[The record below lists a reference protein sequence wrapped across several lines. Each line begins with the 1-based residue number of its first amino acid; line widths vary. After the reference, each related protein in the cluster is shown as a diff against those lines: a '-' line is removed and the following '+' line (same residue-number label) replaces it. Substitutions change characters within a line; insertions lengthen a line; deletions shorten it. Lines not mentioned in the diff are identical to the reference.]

1 MLKALELVGF
11 KSFADRTQLDFP
23 KGITVVVGP
32 NGSGKSNI
40 VDAIKWVLGEQSARS
55 LRGKEMADV
64 IFNGSGSRPPMNTAE
79 TTLTFDNSQRMLPID
94 TPEVH
99 VTRRV
104 YRSGEGEYLI
114 NRQPSRLRDIR
125 DLFAGTGL
133 GTEAYSV
140 IEQGKVDVLL
150 QSSPRERRLIFE
162 EAAGISR
169 FKAKKVES
177 LRRLER
183 VEQNLLRL
191 ADIVEE
197 VEHQLKH
204 VRKQATKARRY
215 QEYADRLQSLR
226 TQMGLADW
234 RQLGTRLDEL
244 AAQESQLTDRIGETG
259 CVAQRAE
266 ADTLARETDIEMI
279 QVAIGGMDARHAELR
294 ERIATAES
302 TISHQRQR
310 ATDLEAEVARYRRQ
324 LAAMSVRAGDL
335 RQQID
340 HTNSAVATAA
350 SNHNQLAEQLAAT
363 EAEFSRRDA
372 ELQTLRAERER
383 HRSAHLQLLRE
394 AASLGNEIS
403 AWETQVTSTATAR
416 ERTQVRMSTVLQ
428 ALDQAKAELAELE
441 ARQADLDQQ
450 ATQAA
455 ETLAAS
461 QAQLSAQRRE
471 HAHTQTQLAELREQA
486 SALRER
492 AAVLDELQ
500 QRMEGVEAG
509 AKDILLKARSGE
521 VAWLGQVIG
530 LLADL
535 IEVSQLEYAPLVEIA
550 LGEAAQHLVVSDL
563 AALLAGLPES
573 QLEFPARVGFI
584 ATKSAP
590 NTMPPEATASPEA
603 WNEPGVLGPAID
615 FVSVQD
621 AHLPL
626 VRACLDQVWFVAD
639 WATAQRLH
647 TAHPDRTFIARTGEC
662 LSRRGVLTVGPKL
675 TTSGLI
681 ARRSQLRE
689 LSQKISEID
698 VSIAQ
703 SETQLETLARAISE
717 SEKRVQ
723 IATGEAQ
730 QSAAA
735 LVEQRSLVRAAQQRC
750 EQSAQLH
757 RTLTEEQTALDRQ
770 LEAAT
775 LRSTELQARL
785 QLVEQSQQ
793 TAERALAAAAEQIDS
808 VEASHR
814 QQQREMN
821 QARVELAKSEE
832 RLGNLQRQQGQF
844 QRDQDERRRALADS
858 REHLVEGSRRLTE
871 AQFIILGAESQI
883 AELYL
888 AKESLAQQTILQV
901 NRREIL
907 RAERAQALEATQQAR
922 REIRQWEEQLH
933 TLQLGISE
941 IRLQRDSLA
950 ARLRDD
956 YAIEL
961 AQLELEPSAEE
972 QRQRAEVDEEIA
984 ELRRKISNIGN
995 VNLDSLEEVAEL
1007 ESRFQKLSAQ
1017 YQDLSHAKQALE
1029 RIIAKINTDSRR
1041 LFAETFETVRTHF
1054 RELFQK
1060 IFGGG
1065 QADLLLDEGID
1076 ILDSGIEIIARPPGK
1091 EPRSISLLSGG
1102 EKTLTCV
1109 ALLLAIFRS
1118 RPSPF
1123 CVLDEVDAALD
1134 EANIERFIGVLR
1146 EFLGWTQFVIVTH
1159 SKKTMT
1165 CANTLHG
1172 VTMQES
1178 GVSKRVSVRFEDVS
1192 DNGEIRLAP
1201 PTGNRPDNRDET
1213 QAA

>member
-11 KSFADRTQLDFP
+11 KSFADRTQFDFP

-32 NGSGKSNI
+32 NGSGKSNV

-64 IFNGSGSRPPMNTAE
+64 IFNGSGSRAAMNTAE

-234 RQLGTRLDEL
+234 RHLGERLDEL
-244 AAQESQLTDRIGETG
+244 LAQESQLSDQVSGANG
-259 CVAQRAE
+259 LALRAE
-266 ADTLARETDIEMI
+266 ADVLARETEIELV
-279 QVAIGGMDARHAELR
+279 QAAIGNFDARHAELR

-310 ATDLEAEVARYRRQ
+310 AADLEAEVARYRRQ

-340 HTNSAVATAA
+340 HTNTAVATAA
-350 SNHNQLAEQLAAT
+350 AQRGSLAA
-363 EAEFSRRDA
+363 ELAASEEDLARRDG
-372 ELQTLRAERER
+372 ELQSLRADRER
-383 HRSAHLQLLRE
+383 HRSSHLKLLRE
-394 AASLGNEIS
+394 AATLGNEIS
-403 AWETQVTSTATAR
+403 VWETQVATASAAR
-416 ERTQVRMSTVLQ
+416 DRAQTRMAAAAQTL
-428 ALDQAKAELAELE
+428 AQAKAELEELLARQTELDERATRAAELLAE
-441 ARQADLDQQ
+441 QQRQ
-450 ATQAA
+450 
-455 ETLAAS
+455 LAA
-461 QAQLSAQRRE
+461 LRRE
-471 HAHTQTQLAELREQA
+471 HAQKQSRLSEMREQA

-492 AAVLDELQ
+492 AAVLNEVQERL
-500 QRMEGVEAG
+500 EGVEAG
-509 AKDILLKARSGE
+509 AKEVLLRARAGG
-521 VAWLGQVIG
+521 VAWLSQVVA

-535 IEVSQLEYAPLVEIA
+535 IEVPNVEYAPLVEIA
-550 LGEAAQHLVVSDL
+550 LGEAAQLLVVSDL
-563 AALLAGLPES
+563 DALLTDLPTT
-573 QLEFPARVGFI
+573 QTDLPARVGFVGLGRQ
-584 ATKSAP
+584 
-590 NTMPPEATASPEA
+590 TAEIPALPTWSD
-603 WNEPGVLGPAID
+603 PGVIGPAIQ
-615 FVSVQD
+615 FVSVQPEYASL
-621 AHLPL
+621 AHW
-626 VRACLDQVWFVAD
+626 CLDQIWFVTDLA
-639 WATAQRLH
+639 AARRIR
-647 TAHPDRTFIARTGEC
+647 AEHPDWTLVTAAGEC
-662 LSRRGVLTVGPKL
+662 LNRRGVLSLGPKL
-675 TTSGLI
+675 TSTGLI
-681 ARRSQLRE
+681 ARRSELRE
-689 LSQKISEID
+689 LHQRMAEID
-698 VSIAQ
+698 AIIVT
-703 SETQLETLARAISE
+703 SEAEITAMVAAIVEREQAVQASAR
-717 SEKRVQ
+717 
-723 IATGEAQ
+723 EAQ
-730 QSAAA
+730 QAAGA
-735 LVEQRSLVRAAQQRC
+735 LAEQRSVVRLAEQRRDESAELHRALNE
-750 EQSAQLH
+750 EQS
-757 RTLTEEQTALDRQ
+757 ALDRQ
-770 LEAAT
+770 LEAAH
-775 LRSTELQARL
+775 LRGDALRQRL
-785 QLVEQSQQ
+785 EQVEQTQQ
-793 TAERALAAAAEQIDS
+793 SAERDLAAAAEQI
-808 VEASHR
+808 EGLELEYRER
-814 QQQREMN
+814 QRQVN
-821 QARVELAKSEE
+821 QARIELAKSEE
-832 RLGNLQRQQGQF
+832 RLGNLQQQQGQF
-844 QRDQDERRRALADS
+844 QRDQEERRRALTDS
-858 REHLVEGSRRLTE
+858 RDHLVEGSRRLTE
-871 AQFIILGAESQI
+871 SQFIILRAESQI

-888 AKESLAQQTILQV
+888 AKESLAQQTIVQV
-901 NRREIL
+901 NRRETL
-907 RAERAQALEATQQAR
+907 RAERSHLFESAQHSH
-922 REIRQWEEQLH
+922 REIRQLEEQSH
-933 TLQLGISE
+933 ALQLAASE
-941 IRLQRDSLA
+941 IRLQRDALA

-956 YAIEL
+956 YGIEL
-961 AQLELEPSAEE
+961 AELEHEPSPEE
-972 QRQRAEVDEEIA
+972 QRHRAEVDDEIA
-984 ELRRKISNIGN
+984 ELRRKLSNIGN

-1007 ESRFQKLSAQ
+1007 ENRYDKLSAQ

-1065 QADLLLDEGID
+1065 QADLLLDEGVD

-1192 DNGEIRLAP
+1192 DNGEIRLSPPETRAP
-1201 PTGNRPDNRDET
+1201 QRDET